1 MSVSVLRYRGSV
13 KHKRWRQGGV
23 SGRSALAG
31 RTRRRHRALPATP
44 CSHPWERTRAHAT
57 LVESILEGG
66 RRYATGE
73 GIAFVAVPSGDGTW
87 HGYPVPWQDVP
98 RNVRDTFVNENRV
111 TRRQTRRTV
120 DKANIRWA
128 LGSDDD

>member
-1 MSVSVLRYRGSV
+1 M
-13 KHKRWRQGGV
+13 
-23 SGRSALAG
+23 
-31 RTRRRHRALPATP
+31 
-44 CSHPWERTRAHAT
+44 